1 MICNQQQILESRLT
15 QDLYMSS
22 SSSENDLEEEPAP
35 QLENISDS
43 IKQKLDIKNLPDFFS
58 SDSKYTQRNDLP
70 ISKSLDLTRNRF
82 KQNLAASLEKLNLD
96 RPASDDQG
104 EFIENNLCDVSSDE
118 LESNS
123 VSLCKKKRKNRTK
136 TKSQKD
142 NHFWQK
148 MIIKEPKIYSPYGL
162 SNHELYKMTYT
173 ELKQIADNFG
183 LILPGHQ
190 KKIKSGQ
197 SKAFYIK
204 LIMAGND
211 LSYIESLSKKE
222 KLKEFLHSNNVIKRL
237 IGAGVPDLER
247 FLNNNI
253 KYGMNFST
261 NPEALRQCELLSQY
275 LNPCLLQAIQ
285 HRRFEISGPE
295 SLKTVIFSDY
305 CKICER
311 RDLRQPRCK
320 DLLKQPDLD
329 EKYRYDRKNEENE
342 CYDEDDQ
349 LNRMRLVM
357 NSDLNTFKLLAEI
370 IKKSKIHM
378 TKVLYIRRPMF

>member
-22 SSSENDLEEEPAP
+22 SSENDSEEEPTP

-43 IKQKLDIKNLPDFFS
+43 TKQKLDLKNLPDFFP
-58 SDSKYTQRNDLP
+58 SDSKYTKPNDLP
-70 ISKSLDLTRNRF
+70 ISKSFDLTRNRC

-104 EFIENNLCDVSSDE
+104 GFIDNDLCDISSDG

-123 VSLCKKKRKNRTK
+123 VSLCKKKRNRTN
-136 TKSQKD
+136 TKFHKD

-148 MIIKEPKIYSPYGL
+148 KITREPKIYSPYGL

-183 LILPGHQ
+183 LILPGYN

-204 LIMAGND
+204 LIIAGND

-222 KLKEFLHSNNVIKRL
+222 RPKEFLHSNNVIKRL

-261 NPEALRQCELLSQY
+261 NPEALRQCELLSHY

-311 RDLRQPRCK
+311 RDLRQPNWRK
-320 DLLKQPDLD
+320 DLLKQPELD
-329 EKYRYDRKNEENE
+329 AKYSYVRKNVENE
-342 CYDEDDQ
+342 CYDEDEQ
-349 LNRMRLVM
+349 LDRMRLVM
-357 NSDLNTFKLLAEI
+357 NSDLNKFKI
-370 IKKSKIHM
+370 
-378 TKVLYIRRPMF
+378 FG